1 MSPAEAPRP
10 VGMHRPQRAAECF
23 AEHAAAEKER
33 LKSFGEVFDEALFD
47 EAVDL
52 VLRKLQRMEEEGRA

>member
-1 MSPAEAPRP
+1 MSTEEAPRP

-23 AEHAAAEKER
+23 AEHSAAEKDR
-33 LKSFGEVFDEALFD
+33 LKSFGDVFDEDLFD

-52 VLRKLQRMEEEGRA
+52 VLRKLQRMEDEGRA